1 MIRFENASFDYGTG
15 QPALYATTLEIG
27 PGVSLLLGPNGA
39 GKSSLLKLAAGVER
53 PRTGHILVG
62 ERDLWVDEVAAR
74 RQLAYV
80 PEHPD
85 LSPYATIAD
94 VTRLVCAL
102 RGEPLRAGDE
112 ALARAGLAHLGDRTV
127 RELSMGQR
135 RRALLAMAFIG
146 QPAHVLLDEPL
157 EGMDRGMQDRI
168 VAWVTQL
175 AAAGNVVVIATH
187 ELEPFVPSA
196 TRAVQVVHGR
206 AELVPQLPAAS
217 SDRLMVFERLARGLR
232 PGDGALD

>member
-15 QPALYATTLEIG
+15 RPALHATDLELG
-27 PGVSLLLGPNGA
+27 AGVTLLLGPNGA

-53 PRTGHILVG
+53 PVAGRVCIGTH
-62 ERDLWVDEVAAR
+62 DLWADEVEAR

-94 VTRLVCAL
+94 VARLVCSL
-102 RGEPLRAGDE
+102 RGEPMDA
-112 ALARAGLAHLGDRTV
+112 AATAIARAGLAHLADRTV

-157 EGMDRGMQDRI
+157 EGMDRGMQDSI
-168 VAWVTQL
+168 VAWVEQL
-175 AAAGNVVVIATH
+175 AADDVVVLIATH
-187 ELEPFVPSA
+187 ELEPFVRVSR
-196 TRAVQVVHGR
+196 RAVIVVGGR
-206 AELVPQLPAAS
+206 AELVEPLPESPDVKRAE
-217 SDRLMVFERLARGLR
+217 LERLARGTR
-232 PGDGALD
+232 R